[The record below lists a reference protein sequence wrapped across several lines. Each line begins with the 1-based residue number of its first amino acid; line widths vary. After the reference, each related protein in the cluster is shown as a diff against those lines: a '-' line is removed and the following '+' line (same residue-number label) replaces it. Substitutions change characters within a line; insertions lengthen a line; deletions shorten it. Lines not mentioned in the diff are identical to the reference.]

1 MYGFGLLGY
10 RDTSF
15 YDMDARDFIQMVE
28 GALFWE
34 WECEDRLFSQFAVF
48 TAQQIYASGNVK
60 KGTGIKKLVNG
71 LYKPYSERLEESGNS
86 RVTYVGRAKVEELRR
101 RIREKFK

>member
-1 MYGFGLLGY
+1 
-10 RDTSF
+10 
-15 YDMDARDFIQMVE
+15 MDVVEFIQMVE

-34 WECEDRLFSQFAVF
+34 WECDDRLFSQLAVF
-48 TAQQIYASGNVK
+48 TAQQMIATGNMK
-60 KGTGIKKLVNG
+60 KNTDVKKLVKG